1 MKVDL
6 YFVKFCKILASTQ
19 YITWTMILSHR
30 RVSTPKNLLS
40 FTRSSPITRKP
51 CQDPSLKSPSLRL
64 SDWLL
69 SLACAFAS
77 PVAFWPRLT
86 EVWLVSSTAHKIEGN
101 SVTVWPTF
109 GTKGLSRHEIQK
121 KKNRKSSRREASFL
135 WAISPHCAF
144 HPRLFEV
151 WWVVSFCFCITI
163 HGTWIR
169 VSPSLAYW
177 RAAWLLP
184 DRGDHAKA
192 SANLSVQVSVWT
204 YIHFKSVES
213 IPMNTLAGS
222 YGKNKSCFVKS

>member
-51 CQDPSLKSPSLRL
+51 CQDPSLKSRSLRL

-109 GTKGLSRHEIQK
+109 GTKRLSRHEIQK

-151 WWVVSFCFCITI
+151 WWVVSFCFCVTI

-169 VSPSLAYW
+169 VPHSPTEGQLGCSQTGEIMLKLLPTWACRFLCGHTYISNLWSQFLWTHLLDHTVRISLA
-177 RAAWLLP
+177 L
-184 DRGDHAKA
+184 
-192 SANLSVQVSVWT
+192 
-204 YIHFKSVES
+204 
-213 IPMNTLAGS
+213 
-222 YGKNKSCFVKS
+222 